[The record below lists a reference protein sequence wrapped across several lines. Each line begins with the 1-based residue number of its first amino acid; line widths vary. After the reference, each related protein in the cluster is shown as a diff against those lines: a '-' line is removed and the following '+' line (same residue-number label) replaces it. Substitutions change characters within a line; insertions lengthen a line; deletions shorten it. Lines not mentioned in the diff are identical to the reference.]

1 MLFACWLGV
10 LKAGGI
16 VVATMPILRSG
27 DIATVLERARISH
40 AIVDARCLADY
51 TPAADKIGLVSSLLT
66 YAADSGT
73 DELEKR
79 LEEVA
84 LGVTPI
90 YPYRYNVTPIAST
103 PAHPAN
109 PQTAVHP

>member
-27 DIATVLERARISH
+27 EIATVLERARISH

-51 TPAADKIGLVSSLLT
+51 TPAADKTGLVRSLLT
-66 YAADSGT
+66 YDGDSGT
-73 DELEKR
+73 GELEQR
-79 LEEVA
+79 LEDVA
-84 LGVTPI
+84 RSEERRVGKEGV
-90 YPYRYNVTPIAST
+90 ST
-103 PAHPAN
+103 CSSRWSP
-109 PQTAVHP
+109 